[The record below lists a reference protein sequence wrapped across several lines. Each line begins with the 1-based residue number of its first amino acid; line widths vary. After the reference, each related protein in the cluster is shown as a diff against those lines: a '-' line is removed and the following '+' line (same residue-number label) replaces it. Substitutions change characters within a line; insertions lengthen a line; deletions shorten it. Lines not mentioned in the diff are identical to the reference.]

1 MLDFSKV
8 KHFMISEN
16 AIVKTQFIGNNT
28 EIKNFV
34 VIGTDVHIGNNV
46 IIHPHV
52 TIESGV
58 IIGDGVEIFPGAY
71 IGKEP
76 KGAGATTRKLEFDK
90 KIFIHDNCSI
100 GPNSIIYYD
109 VEIGRNTLIG
119 DNASIREGVKIGEF
133 CILSRGVTVNYNTR
147 IGNRT
152 KIMDLSHITG
162 NCEIGDDVFIS
173 VLVATTNDRA
183 IGKLGYEEERIQG
196 PKISDKVAIG
206 AGANILPGVN
216 IGEGS
221 VIAAASVVNK
231 DVPAGKMVAGNPA
244 RLIKTLSEE

>member
-1 MLDFSKV
+1 MKLEASQLMFS
-8 KHFMISEN
+8 ET
-16 AIVKTQFIGNNT
+16 AIVKSNFIGENT

-34 VIGTDVHIGNNV
+34 VIEENVKIGNNV

-58 IIGDGVEIFPGAY
+58 VIGNGVEIFPGAY
-71 IGKEP
+71 IGKQP
-76 KGAGATTRKLEFDK
+76 KGAGATTRVLDFER
-90 KIFIHDNCSI
+90 KIVIADNCSI

-109 VEIGRNTLIG
+109 VEIGKNTLIG

-133 CILSRGVTVNYNTR
+133 CILSRGVTVNYNTC
-147 IGNRT
+147 IGDRT
-152 KIMDLSHITG
+152 KIMDLTHITG

-183 IGKLGYEEERIQG
+183 IGKLGYDEERVQG
-196 PKISDKVAIG
+196 PKIGNKVAIG
-206 AGANILPGVN
+206 AGANILPGVC
-216 IGEGS
+216 IGDGS

-231 DVPAGKMVAGNPA
+231 DVPSGKMVAGNPA
-244 RLIKTLSEE
+244 RSIKTVSE